1 MKCSSDS
8 TYSVWLEIPFE
19 CRMRSIFVPFYQY
32 LYINYYIRYFSI
44 YKIEFSPSA
53 YQSIAIQ
60 NFQFSILSVFHFDC
74 ASYKY
79 ITSNNLLFIK
89 TMPSMSTWK
98 VQSSWNENRL
108 QPSTAEVSIGTIQ
121 IANKI
126 ANKIILNFSHDDS
139 KKEKK
144 RSRKPKAGKCL
155 ITHFTYWNSYC
166 FIILFQFCSHS
177 SKIVIIKY
185 DN

>member
-53 YQSIAIQ
+53 YQSIAIK

-108 QPSTAEVSIGTIQ
+108 QPSTAEVFGTIIQ
-121 IANKI
+121 I

-155 ITHFTYWNSYC
+155 ITHFTYWKSYC
-166 FIILFQFCSHS
+166 FIIFFQFCSHS

>member
-1 MKCSSDS
+1 M
-8 TYSVWLEIPFE
+8 
-19 CRMRSIFVPFYQY
+19 
-32 LYINYYIRYFSI
+32 RYFSF
-44 YKIEFSPSA
+44 YLVEFLQSA
-53 YQSIAIQ
+53 YHSIAK
-60 NFQFSILSVFHFDC
+60 NFQFNILSVFHFDC
-74 ASYKY
+74 ANYKY
-79 ITSNNLLFIK
+79 KTSNNLLFIK

-108 QPSTAEVSIGTIQ
+108 QSPTAEVSIETIKQ
-121 IANKI
+121 KAS
-126 ANKIILNFSHDDS
+126 KIILNFSHDDS